1 MNKILCRALL
11 ASCVAAL
18 LLSAYCT
25 RVPQEPIDLEGLRS
39 TGDDWT
45 LFQDTLPDGG
55 SIRLHQDKWLMY
67 FLHWRP
73 LTNEKEDISVEYA
86 RNLMLSFWGP
96 EMPFTLTENAGEMQI
111 AGHNAYFVEG
121 TIYEGA
127 VKTRFIV
134 WNCPETKRQF
144 IADCNI
150 NVRRGTPQAL
160 LDLQDRITSSVSC
173 HGQVNVQ
180 RDTLLTK
187 KFESEKFNLSFWI
200 PENWRTSEFYDD
212 EWFPQG
218 LSDTN
223 GTLWTLLTDSEK
235 YAELRW
241 KDEKKEISEALFRNY
256 TEEIE
261 KDSLVTK
268 ATLKLINFKVE
279 RIESRNGYFV
289 GEGRFDY
296 YLRAGG
302 QELTK
307 PFRFRAFLW
316 KAYNK
321 TYFLLASMV
330 SLQEFWNMPVD
341 LSPTD
346 ETFNRFVRDEVL
358 ANTRVFDKDYSDWK
372 AHSE

>member
-1 MNKILCRALL
+1 MNKILWSALIT
-11 ASCVAAL
+11 SFVAVL
-18 LLSAYCT
+18 LLSIYCAQA
-25 RVPQEPIDLEGLRS
+25 PQEPIDLEGLRS
-39 TGDDWT
+39 SGDDWT
-45 LFQDTLPDGG
+45 LFQDTLRGESP
-55 SIRLHQDKWLMY
+55 IRLYQDKWLMY

-73 LTNEKEDISVEYA
+73 LTKEKEDISVEHV

-96 EMPFTLTENAGEMQI
+96 EMPFTSTENAGEMEV
-111 AGHNAYFVEG
+111 AGHKAYFVEG

-150 NVRRGTPQAL
+150 NVRKGTPQKL
-160 LDLQDRITSSVSC
+160 LDIQEQITFSVSC

-180 RDTLLTK
+180 SDSLLTK

-200 PENWRTSEFYDD
+200 PENWRTSEFHDP

-218 LSDTN
+218 LTDTN
-223 GTLWTLLTDSEK
+223 GTVWTLLTDSEK
-235 YAELRW
+235 YVELRW
-241 KDEKKEISEALFRNY
+241 NDEKKDVSEALFSKY
-256 TEEIE
+256 IGEIE

-268 ATLKLINFKVE
+268 ATLKLINFKIE
-279 RIESRNGYFV
+279 RIAPKEGYFI

-296 YLRAGG
+296 YLRADGR
-302 QELTK
+302 EITK

-316 KAYNK
+316 NAYNK

-346 ETFNRFVRDEVL
+346 GTFNKFVRDEII
-358 ANTRVFDKDYSDWK
+358 ANTRVFDKNYSD
-372 AHSE
+372 